1 MNAVTSTN
9 AAFTQPTAR
18 QTQYTEQLRQV
29 EEAQDRLAAAQA
41 TLAALE
47 AEMVQVAQAA
57 TLAAGT
63 VAGLP
68 AAQTAQIS
76 LIINPASKSFLDG
89 RHSPEEIMAVL
100 RTVGIVP
107 QLELTTLETG
117 ARELARNAVARG
129 ATLVIAAGG
138 DGTIEE
144 VATALIHSPA
154 TLGILPL
161 GTMNNLARSLGIPLD
176 LPNAA
181 LLLAIGATRHID
193 VGRVVTPDDRIEGY
207 FLETA
212 GIGLSAI
219 ATPMGEDA
227 EKGRWGNLFS
237 KLGDFFAFSSTA
249 VTIQCDKEAARRSQT
264 HLVMIA
270 NAPLF
275 GNNMLISP
283 DAKIDDGLLDVVVY
297 EGMEFVDLTSYFFGI
312 SSGGRVNDGRVHT
325 YRARRVQVTADAPLP
340 VNADLDVLDGQA
352 SWEIEVV
359 PRALSVVVGNGI
371 GLSLP
376 VTAAP
381 ATPPLTG
388 PQPVAN
394 GANI

>member
-1 MNAVTSTN
+1 MNAVTSST
-9 AAFTQPTAR
+9 AAFTQRTALH
-18 QTQYTEQLRQV
+18 TQYAERLRQV

-41 TLAALE
+41 ALAALE
-47 AEMVQVAQAA
+47 AEMVQAA
-57 TLAAGT
+57 SVTARAPVT
-63 VAGLP
+63 APVD
-68 AAQTAQIS
+68 QSAQIS

-89 RHSPEEIMAVL
+89 KHSPEAILAAL
-100 RTVGIVP
+100 RAVGIVP
-107 QLELTTLETG
+107 QLELTTLEVS

-144 VATALIHSPA
+144 VATALIHTPA

-193 VGRVVTPDDRIEGY
+193 VGRVVTPEDRIEGY

-227 EKGRWGNLFS
+227 EKRRWGNLFS

-249 VTIQCDKEAARRSQT
+249 VTIQCDNETPRHSQT

-283 DAKIDDGLLDVVVY
+283 DAKVDDGLLDVVIY
-297 EGMEFVDLTSYFFGI
+297 EGMELVDLTSYFFGI
-312 SSGGRVNDGRVHT
+312 FNGGRVNDFRVRTH
-325 YRARRVQVTADAPLP
+325 RARRVQVTADAPLP
-340 VNADLDVLDGQA
+340 VNADLDVLDGQS
-352 SWEIEVV
+352 SWAIEVV
-359 PRALSVVVGNGI
+359 QRALSVVVGNGI

-381 ATPPLTG
+381 TTPPLAG

-394 GANI
+394 IANG